1 MLQVRDCRLIGLGSL
16 ALNLDHVRN
25 TIRGYFEDLM
35 TIGVTGA
42 ISSMRHALSFHL
54 SSKCHA
60 HPQIYLSFIVY
71 VLRLITLAMII
82 QIIIQRLSLHSV
94 STLSHTVSVYQFQKL
109 TECLHGQ

>member
-35 TIGVTGA
+35 TIGITGEV
-42 ISSMRHALSFHL
+42 